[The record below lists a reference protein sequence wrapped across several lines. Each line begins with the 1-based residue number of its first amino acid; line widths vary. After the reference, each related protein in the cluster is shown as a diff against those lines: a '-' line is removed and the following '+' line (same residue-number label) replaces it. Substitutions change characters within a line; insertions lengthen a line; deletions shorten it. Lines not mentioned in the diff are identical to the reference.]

1 VLGVVVIVP
10 VRQSKYTA
18 ETESLFILLNNNLF
32 FVNQLLQTNLQ
43 TNLLSRQRVQT
54 NSVSNL
60 VKYMNLKGIY
70 LKIIP

>member
-1 VLGVVVIVP
+1 MLGVVVIVP